1 MLVSTESGMLLN
13 DVFLS
18 GFGKST
24 HLKHFKKT
32 GHGTPLGSIDKS
44 CFNWKRCLQCVD
56 IDSQGDCFGSS
67 TSYIADL
74 HTQAG

>member
-1 MLVSTESGMLLN
+1 MLVPTESGMLLN

-18 GFGKST
+18 CLGKNT

-32 GHGTPLGSIDKS
+32 GHGTPLDSIDKS